1 MVESVIT
8 RIPATRIPAEAI
20 ARLRDAQAKR
30 DAAQDATIVAAGEEV
45 AARFVAQHRR
55 IVVPEVQEKLRLR
68 GAELR
73 LPGDASLEAK
83 TRRLAAQR
91 AYAAELGVD
100 LAALDRMRADFAA
113 QTEVV
118 SALGRTGGIELTW
131 KGQSE
136 DTERASAKRNYD
148 GWWDPGY
155 SWSSSRPGDFAIWNA
170 DTYFDPI
177 TNRAGSHI
185 RFRQRETGDKTTC
198 SMSWRNG
205 YMVLYTPSISGNVV
219 VDIDLA
225 CQISK
230 FFIDTDNEPGSSACS
245 VQLTQSVQIEFYN
258 SWADDFPVETRV
270 EHITATGTSN
280 PENWQDFTAV
290 PAWKLL
296 HARMP
301 SFKSYQAGHQ
311 LAIFVSI
318 RNQATGIKLDDTRL
332 TAGVNAAYYLDDTV
346 VSRLI

>member
-1 MVESVIT
+1 MKSPIT
-8 RIPATRIPAEAI
+8 SIPAEAI
-20 ARLRDAQAKR
+20 ARLQDAQMER
-30 DAAQDATIVAAGEEV
+30 DKAQAQRIVAAGEEV
-45 AARFVAQHRR
+45 AARFRAEQRR

-73 LPGDASLEAK
+73 LPEDAGLKAK

-91 AYAAELGVD
+91 AFAAELGVD
-100 LAALDRMRADFAA
+100 LVALDRMQADFAA
-113 QTEVV
+113 QAEAV
-118 SALGRTGGIELTW
+118 SALERTGGVELTL

-136 DTERASAKRNYD
+136 DTDRASAKRNYD

-155 SWSSSRPGDFAIWNA
+155 AWSSSRPGDFAIWNA
-170 DTYFDPI
+170 DTYFDPV
-177 TNRAGSHI
+177 TNRAGNHI

-198 SMSWRNG
+198 SMIWRNG
-205 YMVLYTPSISGNVV
+205 YMVLYTLSGSGPIV
-219 VDIDLA
+219 VDIDLT

-230 FFIDTDNEPGSSACS
+230 FFIDTDNEPGSSACN

-258 SWADDFPVETRV
+258 SWADAVPVETRV

-280 PENWQDFTAV
+280 PENWQDSTAV

-296 HARMP
+296 HARIP
-301 SFKSYQAGHQ
+301 SFKSYQAGAQ

-318 RNQATGIKLDDTRL
+318 RNQASGIKLDDTRL
-332 TAGVNAAYYLDDTV
+332 TAGVNAAYYLDDII
-346 VSRLI
+346 VSRLV